1 MGLVSPPQGPEKASN
16 SRLAGRTPRGR
27 GNGGPIPGQG
37 TAGPNS
43 GNGRT
48 RESSEFSNLP
58 DALTNLRAL
67 KREILRREV
76 LDNGRIDVLATR
88 ILNYELRPFHQDLLA
103 FQSAAKDARLQLA
116 PRGYGKSTILTI
128 ARAIFEILRN
138 PNIRIL
144 IASNTQLQAEVFLRE
159 ITSHLALNERLIST
173 FGRFEGDHK
182 WDTREIIVAPRTS
195 PAKESTITCVGVGG
209 PVASRH
215 YDLIICDDIVDEETA
230 RTEVQREKVRTWY
243 YKTLLPCLEPDG
255 RIFLVGTRYHYLDLY
270 GHLLKNELAD
280 KHQIIRAIAPDGTT
294 PWPEKFSLE
303 WLERRKEQTG
313 SIIFASQYQND
324 TELMKGEIFREE
336 WFRFYEDEP
345 DWEAMDFWIGCDPA
359 ATKADVLLTG
369 RKAESDYWTIVVGA
383 RKKDSQGE
391 YERHVY
397 VKELWRARC
406 TKQEY
411 IDELR
416 RKVERY
422 QPQRVLIET
431 VAAQE
436 YLAQDVEKFT
446 SVQRVD
452 RTKDKVSRA
461 YWVQAFFENAQVLFP
476 PKHLQTRP
484 EMWQALEEELI
495 LFPSAEHD
503 DLFDGLETMMQG
515 AVGERVR
522 FMVWQL

>member
-1 MGLVSPPQGPEKASN
+1 V
-16 SRLAGRTPRGR
+16 
-27 GNGGPIPGQG
+27 
-37 TAGPNS
+37 GPNC
-43 GNGRT
+43 GNART
-48 RESSEFSNLP
+48 RDPGGFSNLP

-76 LDNGRIDVLATR
+76 LDHGRIDILATD
-88 ILNYELRPFHQDLLA
+88 ILGYQLRPFHREMLE
-103 FQSAAKDARLQLA
+103 FQSKVGDACLQLA

-128 ARAIFEILRN
+128 LRAVFEVILN

-144 IASNTQLQAEVFLRE
+144 IASNTQLQAEAFLRE
-159 ITSHLALNERLIST
+159 ISFHLAFNERVISI
-173 FGRFEGDHK
+173 FGRFEGEKK
-182 WDTREIIVAPRTS
+182 WDTREIVVATRTS

-215 YDLIICDDIVDEETA
+215 YDLIICDDVVDEESA
-230 RTEVQREKVRTWY
+230 RTEMQREKVRTWY
-243 YKTLLPCLEPDG
+243 YKTLLPCLEPEG

-270 GHLLKNELAD
+270 GHLLKNELSG
-280 KHQIIRAIAPDGTT
+280 KHQIIRAIAPDGST

-303 WLERRKEQTG
+303 ALQQRKEQMG
-313 SIIFASQYQND
+313 SVIFASQYQND

-336 WFRFYEDEP
+336 WFRFYEEEP
-345 DWEAMDFWIGCDPA
+345 DWAAMDFWIGCDPA

-369 RKAESDYWTIVVGA
+369 RKAETDYWTIVVGA

-391 YERHVY
+391 YERHVF

-411 IDELR
+411 VDELR
-416 RKVERY
+416 RKVDRY
-422 QPQRVLIET
+422 QPQRVLIEA

-436 YLAQDVEKFT
+436 YLAQDVEKFA
-446 SVQRVD
+446 SVDRVD

-461 YWVQAFFENAQVLFP
+461 YWLQAFFENAQVLFP
-476 PKHLQTRP
+476 AKHLQARP
-484 EMWQALEEELI
+484 ELWQALEEELI

-515 AVGERVR
+515 AIDNRPR
-522 FMVWQL
+522 FGIFLV